1 MRVAVFAAGA
11 VGGYFGG
18 RLAQSGEEIA
28 FIARGDHLR
37 AIRERGLRVD
47 SIAGDFIVHPADA
60 TDDPRQVGPV
70 DCVILAVK
78 TWQLPQ
84 AVEQIGPLV
93 GRDTFVVPLLNGV
106 EAPEVLAKAFGED
119 HVLGGLCRILARVAG
134 PGHVQHT
141 GVDPSIHFGEL
152 DGSRTERTER
162 LLAAFDRA
170 GGVRAAVPD
179 DINVGLWEK
188 LLSVAS
194 IGGVGAVTRAP
205 VGVNRSV
212 EQTRAVLEAAMA
224 EIGAVARVRGVPLP
238 QNAVEEALA
247 FMDRLPD
254 HGRTSLHQDIADGRR
269 SELDAWNGA
278 VVRLGREA
286 GVETPVHAFL
296 YASLLP
302 QELRARGDVEFA
314 GPPAR

>member
-18 RLAQSGEEIA
+18 RLAQAGEDVA

-37 AIRERGLRVD
+37 EIREHGLRVD
-47 SIAGDFIVHPADA
+47 SVVGDFVVQTDA
-60 TDDPRQVGPV
+60 TDDPRDVGPV
-70 DCVILAVK
+70 DCVLLAVK
-78 TWQLPQ
+78 TWQLPP
-84 AVEQIGPLV
+84 AMEQIRPLV
-93 GRDTFVVPLLNGV
+93 GPQTFLVPLLNGV
-106 EAPEVLAKAFGED
+106 EAPHDLSKEFGED

-134 PGHVQHT
+134 PGHIQHT
-141 GVDPSIHFGEL
+141 GVDPTIHFGEL
-152 DGSRTERTER
+152 DGTRTERTER

-170 GGVRAAVPD
+170 GGVKARVPD
-179 DINVGLWEK
+179 DINVALWEK

-212 EQTRAVLEAAMA
+212 EETRAVLEAAMA
-224 EIGAVARVRGVPLP
+224 EIAAVARARGVPVP
-238 QNAVEEALA
+238 SDAVQRAVA
-247 FMDRLPD
+247 FMDALPE
-254 HGRTSLHQDIADGRR
+254 HGKTSLHQDIADGRR

-278 VVRLGREA
+278 VVRLGCEA
-286 GVETPVHAFL
+286 GVDTPVHAFL

-302 QELRARGDVEFA
+302 QELRARGDVAFA
-314 GPPAR
+314 EARAG

>member
-18 RLAQSGEEIA
+18 RLAQAGEEIA

-37 AIRERGLRVD
+37 TIRERGLRVD
-47 SIAGDFIVHPADA
+47 SVAGDFVVHPADV

-70 DCVILAVK
+70 ECVLLAVK

-84 AVEQIGPLV
+84 ALEQIGPLV
-93 GRDTFVVPLLNGV
+93 GEETFLVPLLNGV
-106 EAPEVLAKAFGED
+106 EAPDVLSKAFGED

-134 PGHVQHT
+134 PGHIQHT
-141 GVDPSIHFGEL
+141 GVDPTIHFGEL

-170 GGVRAAVPD
+170 SGVRARVPD
-179 DINVGLWEK
+179 DINVALWEK

-212 EQTRAVLEAAMA
+212 EQTRALLEAAMG
-224 EIGAVARVRGVPLP
+224 EIGAVARARGVPLP
-238 QNAVEEALA
+238 ADAVERALA
-247 FMDRLPD
+247 FMDTLPD
-254 HGRTSLHQDIADGRR
+254 HGKTSLHQDIADGRR

-286 GVETPVHAFL
+286 RVDTPVHAFL
-296 YASLLP
+296 YAALLP
-302 QELRARGDVEFA
+302 QELRARGETGFA
-314 GPPAR
+314 EPPAG

>member
-18 RLAQSGEEIA
+18 RLAQAGEEVA
-28 FIARGDHLR
+28 FIARADHLQ

-47 SIAGDFIVHPADA
+47 SVAGDFGVHPADA
-60 TDDPRQVGPV
+60 TDDPGQIGPV
-70 DCVILAVK
+70 DCVLLAVK

-84 AVEQIGPLV
+84 AVEQMGPLV
-93 GRDTFVVPLLNGV
+93 GKDTFVVPLLNGV
-106 EAPEVLAKAFGED
+106 ESPDVLAEVIGKER
-119 HVLGGLCRILARVAG
+119 VLGGLCRILARVAG
-134 PGHVQHT
+134 PGHIQHT
-141 GVDPSIHFGEL
+141 GVDPTVTFGEL
-152 DGSRTERTER
+152 DGSHTERTER

-170 GGVRAAVPD
+170 SGVSAAIPD
-179 DINVGLWEK
+179 DINVAIWEK

-212 EQTRAVLEAAMA
+212 EQSRALLEAAMA
-224 EIGAVARVRGVPLP
+224 EIAAVARARRVPLP
-238 QNAVEEALA
+238 QDAVEAA
-247 FMDRLPD
+247 IKFMDALPD
-254 HGRTSLHQDIADGRR
+254 HGRTSLQQDIAEGRR

-302 QELRARGDVEFA
+302 QELRARGDVGFPESPA
-314 GPPAR
+314 G

>member
-18 RLAQSGEEIA
+18 RLAQAGEEIA

-47 SIAGDFIVHPADA
+47 SSAGDFVVHPADA

-70 DCVILAVK
+70 DCVLVAVK
-78 TWQLPQ
+78 TWQLPPV
-84 AVEQIGPLV
+84 VEQIGPLV
-93 GRDTFVVPLLNGV
+93 GRETFVVPLLNGV
-106 EAPEVLAKAFGED
+106 EAPNVLAKVFGED

-134 PGHVQHT
+134 PGQIQHT
-141 GVDPSIHFGEL
+141 GVDPTIQFGEL
-152 DGSRTERTER
+152 NGSRTERTE
-162 LLAAFDRA
+162 LLLKAFDRA
-170 GGVRAAVPD
+170 SGVSARVPD
-179 DINVGLWEK
+179 DINVALWEK

-205 VGVNRSV
+205 VGVTRSL
-212 EQTRAVLEAAMA
+212 EPTRTLIEAAMG
-224 EIGAVARVRGVPLP
+224 EIGAVARAHGVPVP
-238 QNAVEEALA
+238 PDAVEAALR
-247 FMDRLPD
+247 FMDALPD
-254 HGRTSLHQDIADGRR
+254 HGRTSLQQDIADGRR

-286 GVETPVHAFL
+286 RVDTPVHAFL

-302 QELRARGDVEFA
+302 QELRARGDVGFA
-314 GPPAR
+314 GPPAG